1 MTDTIVPASPPATP
15 RPFKVNQWAL
25 VAAISA
31 LAILAVLGWG
41 LINQTTARP
50 EPGKEAPLF
59 EMQFFNGY
67 EWDTR
72 TVSSLEEMRGQVV
85 VLNFWAS
92 WCVECRIE
100 ADLLEQSWQA
110 YKDKGVVF
118 LGIAYVDVEPNSI
131 AYLQEFGISYP
142 NAPDLRSLTS
152 RQYRVTGV
160 PETFFIDKEGTVQ
173 HIVIGPV
180 SPEQLNAYILEL
192 LES

>member
-1 MTDTIVPASPPATP
+1 MSDTILPTSTPAVQP
-15 RPFKVNQWAL
+15 PFKLNQWAV
-25 VAAISA
+25 VAAISV
-31 LAILAVLGWG
+31 ILVLVVLGWG

-59 EMQFFNGY
+59 EMAFFDGY

-100 ADLLEQSWQA
+100 ADVLEQTWQA
-110 YKDKGVVF
+110 YKDKGVIF
-118 LGIAYVDVEPNSI
+118 LGVAYVDVEPNSI

-160 PETFFIDKEGTVQ
+160 PETFFIDKEGTVRQ
-173 HIVIGPV
+173 IVIGPV
-180 SPEQLNAYILEL
+180 SAEQLNAYILEL